1 MWEISLWEKQ
11 DVTSVQLAVV
21 TFRGLQIDWA
31 FTYMCPALMWPQLEM
46 KFSLIHLMAEM
57 SC

>member
-1 MWEISLWEKQ
+1 MWEISLWEKH

-21 TFRGLQIDWA
+21 ALRGLQIDLA
-31 FTYMCPALMWPQLEM
+31 FTYMCPALMWAQLET
-46 KFSLIHLMAEM
+46 KFSLIHLMAEG